1 MEEADRDKDR
11 TVGDDPTAVDDPT
24 TAAEDH
30 LTEEEDQTQDER
42 SQETEVNQEKED
54 TDPEDDLA
62 AEAIAAER
70 DKAGT
75 TLKARRKPGNV
86 TIVTSLVILHV
97 IVGPRRNHVQEHPLA
112 KSKPDTL
119 FNFVNM

>member
-1 MEEADRDKDR
+1 MTSLTQIMGEVDRDKDR
-11 TVGDDPTAVDDPT
+11 TVVDDP

-30 LTEEEDQTQDER
+30 RTEEEDQTQDER
-42 SQETEVNQEKED
+42 SQETEANQEKED
-54 TDPEDDLA
+54 IDQEDDLA

-75 TLKARRKPGNV
+75 TLKARREPGNV
-86 TIVTSLVILHV
+86 IIVTSLVILHV

-119 FNFVNM
+119 FNFL